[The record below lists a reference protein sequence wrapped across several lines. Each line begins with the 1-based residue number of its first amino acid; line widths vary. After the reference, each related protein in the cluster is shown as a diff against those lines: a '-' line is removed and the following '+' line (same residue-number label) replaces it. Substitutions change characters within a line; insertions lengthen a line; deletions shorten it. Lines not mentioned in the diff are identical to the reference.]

1 MPTQQQSKE
10 LQPVSDKEVR
20 LATAVKALSDRE
32 RAAYKYFV
40 QNETRGLTE
49 QVQEQ
54 LFSLYQRGTSCEE
67 IRRLF
72 PIYGL
77 GQIVAARVMWNW
89 DERSAAQSK
98 QLQVEVPRKVETV
111 QLETQEFLANI
122 LHAVH
127 KRSNDAL
134 RMYIATSDESHLA
147 SAGIAL
153 PKTVKELK
161 DLIETYGKISGTD
174 TKKIEVKHTGQV
186 THVARVSAEEATS
199 IMDDLLEGDIIDVT
213 PEPPKQI
220 EAAPPAPPQT
230 PEEKIEF
237 LVKSGMPREKAEELV
252 RG

>member
-1 MPTQQQSKE
+1 
-10 LQPVSDKEVR
+10 
-20 LATAVKALSDRE
+20 
-32 RAAYKYFV
+32 
-40 QNETRGLTE
+40 
-49 QVQEQ
+49 
-54 LFSLYQRGTSCEE
+54 
-67 IRRLF
+67 
-72 PIYGL
+72 
-77 GQIVAARVMWNW
+77 
-89 DERSAAQSK
+89 
-98 QLQVEVPRKVETV
+98 
-111 QLETQEFLANI
+111 
-122 LHAVH
+122 
-127 KRSNDAL
+127 
-134 RMYIATSDESHLA
+134 MYIATSDESHLA